1 MIDFT
6 WGDDWYITATVLL
19 MPLMAGS
26 LLAQK
31 DPYYALVLRGILGAI
46 AALVYALLG
55 SADVALTDAL
65 VGTMLSITL
74 YAIAVRSSLVM
85 RLGILEKDLAQ
96 LEATPELLTCFKPIL
111 SQYQLRLEQ
120 HLYDDPAALEK
131 ALAQRDVHTIL
142 LAQPQTPGHYRVV
155 TRIQRLYDLFKSDRL
170 PENLE
175 LIYQALPPE
184 APLPNRQPSPQN
196 AQ

>member
-1 MIDFT
+1 MINST
-6 WGDDWYITATVLL
+6 WGDTWYLVAIVILL
-19 MPLMAGS
+19 PLMAGS
-26 LLAQK
+26 LMAQK

-55 SADVALTDAL
+55 AADVALTEAL

-85 RLGILEKDLAQ
+85 RLGVLDKDLVH
-96 LEATPELLTCFKPIL
+96 LETTPEILACLKPIL

-120 HLYDDPAALEK
+120 QCYDDPAALK
-131 ALAQRDVHTIL
+131 DALTQRDVHTIIY
-142 LAQPQTPGHYRVV
+142 AEPHNPGHYRVV

-170 PENLE
+170 PANLE

-184 APLPNRQPSPQN
+184 TASPKTQPSPQN
-196 AQ
+196 